1 MNNYSI
7 TKFTR
12 KIKLCNNLGGEDLD
26 IEQGTPH
33 VIFAWGTKKSESDIS
48 YHDTTNR
55 GSQVIPLISSLNLKV
70 DLNINQLETKE
81 YRVNV

>member
-33 VIFAWGTKKSESDIS
+33 VIFAWGTKKPESDIS